1 MRIERDLLGE
11 RFLPD
16 DVYYGIQ
23 TLRALENFPLS
34 GLRWPPVFIKS
45 FAIVKKA
52 CALVNIELG
61 YLEKVKGDAIVK
73 ACDELIEGKLHDQ
86 ILVDPFQGGA
96 GTSTNMNFNEVIA
109 NRALELLGKKKG
121 EYNYIHPLEHVNM
134 HQSTNDVFPTASKV
148 AVLFELRELET
159 EIARLQETFQEKE
172 REFRSVVKLGRTE
185 LQDAVPKTLGMEF
198 SAYAEAVARDR
209 WRIFKARERI
219 KVVNLGGTAVGT
231 GLGAPR
237 EYIFRVTDV
246 LRDLTGLNIARSENL
261 VDATQNLDSIVEVS
275 GLLKTYAVNLLK
287 ISNDLRLLSSGPD
300 GGIAEIKL
308 PAVQPG
314 STIMPG
320 KVNPVIAEAVGQ
332 VSLRVIAND
341 EIVSY
346 AAGLGQLELNQFH
359 PLLTYALLESL
370 QLLKSVTRVFAE
382 KCVKGITS
390 NETRCRELVE
400 KSKTIATVLVPI
412 LGYEKVKEIVEEAKR
427 RGCTVIDL
435 LIHDKIMEEEKV
447 KELLSPKRMY
457 KLGFTEEDLNEF
469 KPQGD

>member
-45 FAIVKKA
+45 FALVKKA
-52 CALVNIELG
+52 CALVNTELG

-159 EIARLQETFQEKE
+159 EIARLQEAFQEKE

-185 LQDAVPKTLGMEF
+185 LQDAVPITLGMEF

-332 VSLRVIAND
+332 VSLRVMAND

-346 AAGLGQLELNQFH
+346 AAGLGQLELNQFY
-359 PLLTYALLESL
+359 PVLTYALLESL
-370 QLLKSVTRVFAE
+370 QLLKNVTRVFAE

-390 NETRCRELVE
+390 NETRCKELVE

>member
-1 MRIERDLLGE
+1 MRVERDLLGE
-11 RFLPD
+11 RVLAD

-23 TLRALENFPLS
+23 TLRALENFPIS
-34 GLRWPPVFIKS
+34 GFRWPSIFIKS
-45 FAIVKKA
+45 FALVKKA
-52 CALVNIELG
+52 CTLVNMELG
-61 YLEKVKGDAIVK
+61 YLDRDRGNAIVK
-73 ACDELIEGKLHDQ
+73 ACDELIDGKLHDQ
-86 ILVDPFQGGA
+86 IVVDPFQGGA

-109 NRALELLGKKKG
+109 NRALELLGKRKG
-121 EYNYIHPLEHVNM
+121 EYDYVHPLEHVNK

-148 AVLFELRELET
+148 AILFELKELEA
-159 EIARLQETFQEKE
+159 EIARLQEVFQKKE
-172 REFRSVVKLGRTE
+172 SEFRNIVKLGRTE
-185 LQDAVPKTLGMEF
+185 LQDAVPITLGMEF
-198 SAYAEAVARDR
+198 SAYAEAIARDR

-237 EYIFRVTDV
+237 DYIFRVTDV

-261 VDATQNLDSIVEVS
+261 VDATQNLDSYVEVS
-275 GLLKTYAVNLLK
+275 GLLKAYAVNLLK
-287 ISNDLRLLSSGPD
+287 ISSDLRFLSSGPD
-300 GGIAEIKL
+300 GGIGEIRL

-320 KVNPVIAEAVGQ
+320 KVNPVIPEAVGQ

-359 PLLTYALLESL
+359 PILTYSMLESL
-370 QLLKSVTRVFAE
+370 MILKNITRVFAE
-382 KCVKGITS
+382 RCVEGITPD
-390 NETRCRELVE
+390 ETKCREYVE

-412 LGYEKVKEIVEEAKR
+412 FGYEKVKEIVEEAKR
-427 RGCTVIDL
+427 RGCTVIDV
-435 LIHDKIMEEEKV
+435 LIQDKLMDEKKV
-447 KELLSPKRMY
+447 RDLLSPKRMY

-469 KPQGD
+469 KS